1 MTSYIKMIDMW
12 LIFNLSLPF
21 VEVLLHTYLVCFL
34 ILILFSLRFFSFMK
48 DLLREDERE
57 INRHGSV
64 RKFDKDGN
72 EIVEDVS
79 DKIVDL
85 IISEK

>member
-1 MTSYIKMIDMW
+1 M
-12 LIFNLSLPF
+12 
-21 VEVLLHTYLVCFL
+21 
-34 ILILFSLRFFSFMK
+34 
-48 DLLREDERE
+48 REDERE
-57 INRHGSV
+57 INHHGSV

-85 IISEK
+85 IISDR

>member
-1 MTSYIKMIDMW
+1 
-12 LIFNLSLPF
+12 
-21 VEVLLHTYLVCFL
+21 
-34 ILILFSLRFFSFMK
+34 MK

-57 INRHGSV
+57 INHHGSV

-85 IISEK
+85 IISDR